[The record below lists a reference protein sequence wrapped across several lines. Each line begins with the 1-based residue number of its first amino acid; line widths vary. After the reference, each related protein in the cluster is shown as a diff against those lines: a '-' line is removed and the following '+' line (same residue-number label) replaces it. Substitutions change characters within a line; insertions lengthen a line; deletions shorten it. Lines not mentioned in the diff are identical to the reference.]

1 MQGRYH
7 VGFDDIRVLA
17 QPVMRHRVLT
27 NFLAQSERVTS
38 DQVIAKLLD
47 HVPVPRSS
55 MR

>member
-1 MQGRYH
+1 MQGRCH
-7 VGFDDIRVLA
+7 VGFDDIRALA

-27 NFLAQSERVTS
+27 NFLAQSERMTS
-38 DQVIAKLLD
+38 DKIIAQLLD